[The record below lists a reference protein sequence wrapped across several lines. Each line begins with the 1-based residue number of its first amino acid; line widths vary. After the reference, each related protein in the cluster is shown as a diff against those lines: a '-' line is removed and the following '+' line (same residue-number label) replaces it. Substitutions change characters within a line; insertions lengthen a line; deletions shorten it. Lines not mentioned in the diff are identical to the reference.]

1 MTVSKQGR
9 YRAASASRLR
19 QLERLDE
26 WRNTN
31 CDWGTDNNFKDY
43 GYIIGCKT
51 HLVLVWISSKSC
63 IIFSE
68 PRWCYWHL
76 DKRTPCQMCHGRCG
90 NFLLQTTE
98 ELSAAT
104 KGFPLP
110 FSPPAGPL
118 SCSSA
123 AALLSL
129 STLGAWMFDIH
140 WISVFFFSCF
150 AGFNLPCSI
159 SAQDGW
165 IRTWCHRGHGTCRNK
180 Y

>member
-1 MTVSKQGR
+1 MKK
-9 YRAASASRLR
+9 YKLRLR
-19 QLERLDE
+19 DS
-26 WRNTN
+26 
-31 CDWGTDNNFKDY
+31 NNFKDY

-63 IIFSE
+63 IIFFE

-140 WISVFFFSCF
+140 WISVFFGCFICTCF
-150 AGFNLPCSI
+150 AGFGFLCSI